1 MAHQDDSGE
10 FVWGLIEGLKHFYRL
25 KLTKVHWSALSPE
38 ENFQSR
44 MEFPTCC

>member
-1 MAHQDDSGE
+1 MYGDDSGE
-10 FVWGLIEGLKHFYRL
+10 FVWGLVKGLKHFYRL
-25 KLTKVHWSALSPE
+25 KLMKGHWSVLSPE